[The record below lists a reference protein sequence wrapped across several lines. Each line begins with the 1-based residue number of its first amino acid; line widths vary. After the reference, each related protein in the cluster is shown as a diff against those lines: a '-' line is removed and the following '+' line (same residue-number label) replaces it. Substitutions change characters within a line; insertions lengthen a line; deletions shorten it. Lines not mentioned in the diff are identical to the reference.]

1 MSEYDEQYDTTKLL
15 YRKVMSMSLML
26 PKAKK
31 KKSVKKPVLVKVGR
45 HYISPSDIRCISE
58 VKKGR
63 LYIVKFFS
71 DPNPQYP
78 CWVNPE
84 DIGKLLE
91 HFEIIVSDED

>member
-1 MSEYDEQYDTTKLL
+1 MVQS
-15 YRKVMSMSLML
+15 R
-26 PKAKK
+26 
-31 KKSVKKPVLVKVGR
+31 KKSTRKSKPVLIKVGR

-63 LYIVKFFS
+63 LYIVKFYS

-84 DIGKLLE
+84 DIHKVLE
-91 HFEIIVSDED
+91 HFNIIVGDDEE